1 MRYPGLSKRKKC
13 WCVVFVMT
21 VLLMV
26 GVNDAKT
33 NASPRK
39 QNLVDCCDEDL
50 DDYRMPVKG
59 NPIVK
64 LNIDTLDSFPAIS
77 ENYIIPYV
85 GKKLKIAGN
94 GYSAYEIIKKI
105 DKVRADIMWSLH
117 VKAEPGIRLRVDMR
131 GVKAVVDS
139 LKKTDIPFSA
149 INLKMK
155 KNYYLGTP
163 IETIDLF
170 KYDKEYLLWDSKDS
184 LKIEFILKTDRQNVR
199 FESVKAKSQIT
210 ATFWADFVFAKE
222 NGGYSL
228 GAKFDSFTMEVPGIT
243 RENTI
248 SLPGPYFVE
257 EGNLKIFITK
267 KEMKTNIRDESLW
280 MDVELDK
287 LKNVQIPV
295 FGKLAF
301 SSGKT
306 PLSLEEI
313 VERIR
318 ELNVYTQHV
327 LDYGIDLDKDGNAG
341 TLDLNKVKKKLAPFA
356 RKISPVG
363 HIAIL
368 NESLKYMF
376 DKYDESNFYDM
387 QNSKNL
393 SKIKKAELH
402 NQSNTLVYKITLDSI
417 GFANNVDSSLIKGNS
432 FNASIDAYI
441 KLSFSISNGFI
452 IMEFCDIEK
461 IDLRILS
468 DVKDLNLPPLKA
480 VFYDGLLKKYGKFRY
495 SVRINLEPASLYDS
509 VKIQNPAMFVDYDA
523 LSLKYGTLPLNGKF
537 GKDQFVYDF
546 KKGRWMIPSSL
557 KSNIFFSDELLSKT
571 YSVMNALRNLRE
583 SVKNGS
589 GGFSGE
595 VVKNVSSFVE
605 KFEQVVYGDGAE
617 QCEYGLLEHSFDEKH
632 KQIVY
637 KKRYSDLFDFA
648 KKYNEAWKIV
658 FKDDSLEKPCEV
670 KYLDVKKNEITD
682 GTAAKVAY
690 IKLVFNYS
698 VNMDPVLV
706 EMLNE
711 QLADFSSD
719 GKARVDANGNVLLEL
734 TMDLKR

>member
-1 MRYPGLSKRKKC
+1 MRYSGLTKRKKC

-21 VLLMV
+21 ILLMV
-26 GVNDAKT
+26 GLNDAKM
-33 NASPRK
+33 NVSYLA
-39 QNLVDCCDEDL
+39 DWCDEGSG
-50 DDYRMPVKG
+50 YRLPVEG
-59 NPIVK
+59 NPVVK

-77 ENYIIPYV
+77 ENYKIPYV
-85 GKKLKIAGN
+85 GKKLKIAGKE
-94 GYSAYEIIKKI
+94 YSAYKIIRKI
-105 DKVRADIMWSLH
+105 DNVRADIMRSLH
-117 VKAEPGIRLRVDMR
+117 VQAKPGIMLRVDMR

-155 KNYYLGTP
+155 KNYYLGKP

-170 KYDKEYLLWDSKDS
+170 KYDKEYFLWDPEDS

-222 NGGYSL
+222 KGGYSL

-287 LKNVQIPV
+287 LKDVQIPV

-318 ELNVYTQHV
+318 MLSVYTQYA
-327 LDYGIDLDKDGNAG
+327 LDYGIDLDKDGNEG
-341 TLDLNKVKKKLAPFA
+341 TLDLNTVKKNLARFS

-393 SKIKKAELH
+393 SKINKAKLH

-417 GFANNVDSSLIKGNS
+417 GFTNNVDSSLINGKG

-441 KLSFSISNGFI
+441 KLAFSIANGFI
-452 IMEFCDIEK
+452 IMESCDIEK

-468 DVKDLNLPPLKA
+468 DVKELNLPPLKA
-480 VFYDGLLKKYGKFRY
+480 VFYDGFSKKYGKFRY
-495 SVRINLEPASLYDS
+495 SVRIDLEPASWYDS
-509 VKIQNPAMFVDYDA
+509 VKIQNPGMVVDYDA
-523 LSLKYGTLPLNGKF
+523 LSLKYGTLPLDGKF
-537 GKDQFVYDF
+537 RKDQFVYDF
-546 KKGRWMIPSSL
+546 KKGNWIIPGSL
-557 KSNIFFSDELLSKT
+557 KSNIFFSDELLNQT
-571 YSVMNALRNLRE
+571 FSVINALRNLRE
-583 SVKNGS
+583 SVKNELN
-589 GGFSGE
+589 GFSAE
-595 VVKNVSSFVE
+595 TVKNVSSFEE
-605 KFEQVVYGDGAE
+605 KLEQVIYGDGTE
-617 QCEYGLLEHSFDEKH
+617 KCQYGLFEHNFVKLPNEWRKR
-632 KQIVY
+632 IVY
-637 KKRYSDLFDFA
+637 KKRYSNLFDFV

-658 FKDDSLEKPCEV
+658 FKGDSLEEPCEF

-682 GTAAKVAY
+682 ETASKVAY
-690 IKLVFNYS
+690 VKLVFNLGT
-698 VNMDPVLV
+698 NIDPVLV
-706 EMLNE
+706 KKLDE
-711 QLADFSSD
+711 QLAEISPN
-719 GKARVDANGNVLLEL
+719 GKVRVDANGNVLLEL
-734 TMDLKR
+734 TMALKR

>member
-1 MRYPGLSKRKKC
+1 MHYSGLTKRKKC

-21 VLLMV
+21 ILLMV
-26 GVNDAKT
+26 GLNDAKM
-33 NASPRK
+33 NVSYLA
-39 QNLVDCCDEDL
+39 DWCDEGSG
-50 DDYRMPVKG
+50 YRLPVEG
-59 NPIVK
+59 NPVVK

-77 ENYIIPYV
+77 ENYKIPYV
-85 GKKLKIAGN
+85 GKKLKIAGKE
-94 GYSAYEIIKKI
+94 YSAYKIIRKI
-105 DKVRADIMWSLH
+105 DNVRADIMRSLH
-117 VKAEPGIRLRVDMR
+117 VQAKPGIMLRVDMR

-139 LKKTDIPFSA
+139 LKKKSIPFSA

-155 KNYYLGTP
+155 KNYYLGKP

-170 KYDKEYLLWDSKDS
+170 KYDKEYFLWDPKDS
-184 LKIEFILKTDRQNVR
+184 LKIEFILKTDRQNVS
-199 FESVKAKSQIT
+199 FETIKAKSQIT

-222 NGGYSL
+222 KGGYSL
-228 GAKFDSFTMEVPGIT
+228 GAKFDSFTMDVPGIT

-287 LKNVQIPV
+287 LKDVQIPV
-295 FGKLAF
+295 FGQLAF
-301 SSGKT
+301 SSGKK

-318 ELNVYTQHV
+318 KLNVYTQHV

-393 SKIKKAELH
+393 SKINKAKLH

-417 GFANNVDSSLIKGNS
+417 GFANNVDSSLINGKG

-441 KLSFSISNGFI
+441 KLAFSIANGFI
-452 IMEFCDIEK
+452 IMESCDVEK

-468 DVKDLNLPPLKA
+468 DVKELNLPPLKA
-480 VFYDGLLKKYGKFRY
+480 VFYDGFSKKYGKFRY
-495 SVRINLEPASLYDS
+495 SVRINLEPASWYDS
-509 VKIQNPAMFVDYDA
+509 VK
-523 LSLKYGTLPLNGKF
+523 
-537 GKDQFVYDF
+537 
-546 KKGRWMIPSSL
+546 KGNWVIPGSL
-557 KSNIFFSDELLSKT
+557 KSNIFFSDELLNQT
-571 YSVMNALRNLRE
+571 YSVINALRNLRE
-583 SVKNGS
+583 SVKN
-589 GGFSGE
+589 
-595 VVKNVSSFVE
+595 VSSFEE
-605 KFEQVVYGDGAE
+605 KLEQVIYGDGTE
-617 QCEYGLLEHSFDEKH
+617 KCQYGLFEHNFVKLPNEWRKR
-632 KQIVY
+632 IVY
-637 KKRYSDLFDFA
+637 KKRYSNLFDFV

-658 FKDDSLEKPCEV
+658 FKGDSLEKSCEF

-682 GTAAKVAY
+682 ETASKVAY
-690 IKLVFNYS
+690 VKLVFNFGA
-698 VNMDPVLV
+698 NIDPVLV
-706 EMLNE
+706 KKLDE
-711 QLADFSSD
+711 QLAEISPN
-719 GKARVDANGNVLLEL
+719 GKVRVDANGNVLLEL
-734 TMDLKR
+734 TMALKR

>member
-1 MRYPGLSKRKKC
+1 MHYSGFSKRKKC

-21 VLLMV
+21 ILLMV
-26 GVNDAKT
+26 GINDAKM
-33 NASPRK
+33 NVSYLA
-39 QNLVDCCDEDL
+39 DWCDEESG
-50 DDYRMPVKG
+50 YRLPVEG
-59 NPIVK
+59 NPVVK

-85 GKKLKIAGN
+85 GKKLKIAGKE
-94 GYSAYEIIKKI
+94 YSAYKIIRKI
-105 DKVRADIMWSLH
+105 DNARADIMRSLR
-117 VKAEPGIRLRVDMR
+117 VQAERGIRLRMDMR

-139 LKKTDIPFSA
+139 LKKKSIPFSA

-155 KNYYLGTP
+155 KNYYLGKP

-170 KYDKEYLLWDSKDS
+170 KYDKEYFLWDPEDS
-184 LKIEFILKTDRQNVR
+184 LKIELVLKSDRQNVS
-199 FESVKAKSQIT
+199 FETIKAKSQIT
-210 ATFWADFVFAKE
+210 ATFGAGFVFAKE
-222 NGGYSL
+222 KGGYSL

-243 RENTI
+243 RKNTI

-267 KEMKTNIRDESLW
+267 KEMKTNIRDESLVV
-280 MDVELDK
+280 DIELDK
-287 LKNVQIPV
+287 LKNVQLPF
-295 FGKLAF
+295 FGQLAF
-301 SSGKT
+301 SSGKK

-318 ELNVYTQHV
+318 MLSVYTQYA
-327 LDYGIDLDKDGNAG
+327 LDYGIDLDKDGNEG
-341 TLDLNKVKKKLAPFA
+341 TLDLNTVKKNLARFS

-393 SKIKKAELH
+393 SKINKAKLH

-417 GFANNVDSSLIKGNS
+417 GFTNNVDSSLINGKG

-441 KLSFSISNGFI
+441 KLAFSIANGFI
-452 IMEFCDIEK
+452 IMESCDVEK

-468 DVKDLNLPPLKA
+468 DVKELNIPPLKA
-480 VFYDGLLKKYGKFRY
+480 VFYDVFSKKYGKFRY
-495 SVRINLEPASLYDS
+495 SVRINLEPASWYDS
-509 VKIQNPAMFVDYDA
+509 VKIQNPGMVVDYDA
-523 LSLKYGTLPLNGKF
+523 LSLKYGTLPLDGKF
-537 GKDQFVYDF
+537 RKDQFVYDF
-546 KKGRWMIPSSL
+546 KKGNWIIPGSL

-571 YSVMNALRNLRE
+571 YFIVNLLRNLRE
-583 SVKNGS
+583 RTEKESN
-589 GGFSGE
+589 GFSAE
-595 VVKNVSSFVE
+595 TAKNVPGFVE
-605 KFEQVVYGDGAE
+605 KFEQVVYGNGAE

-682 GTAAKVAY
+682 GSAAKVAC
-690 IKLVFNYS
+690 IKLVFNFGA
-698 VNMDPVLV
+698 NIDPVLV

-711 QLADFSSD
+711 QLAEFSSD
-719 GKARVDANGNVLLEL
+719 GKAHVNANGNVLLEL